1 MLHHDLEPVAP
12 ADRHA
17 FCAAEIEW
25 GSALMDSHL
34 TLGRMIRISIN
45 DSAPA
50 ATIANPDM
58 MGVRFPVIFIED
70 ASIRVP
76 S

>member
-1 MLHHDLEPVAP
+1 
-12 ADRHA
+12 
-17 FCAAEIEW
+17 
-25 GSALMDSHL
+25 MDSHL

-45 DSAPA
+45 DTAPA